1 MNNNK
6 KSINIFIIVIFFL
19 LIFFLLN
26 NYFKINLKNYLNNL
40 NKILFEKDMNI
51 MQEQFLDLQPAD
63 ISYKMGEYDNNHLL
77 NSQNE
82 DIWRNHPDKSL
93 NEELLFTPQ
102 GTPVSPSPTISD
114 MNQDGPFVDGVP
126 TSQKSMFIFS
136 QNKSSLDCC
145 PSTYSTD
152 TGCVC
157 TTKKQRDFL
166 AARGNN
172 RSLLDN
178 NEF

>member
-1 MNNNK
+1 MDNK
-6 KSINIFIIVIFFL
+6 KLINICMLVVFFFL
-19 LIFFLLN
+19 VCYLLN
-26 NYFKINLKNYLNNL
+26 YYFKINFKNYLNNL
-40 NKILFEKDMNI
+40 NKIFFEKDMNTI
-51 MQEQFLDLQPAD
+51 EEQFIDLQPAQ
-63 ISYKMGEYDNNHLL
+63 ISYKMGEYDANQLE
-77 NSQNE
+77 NSDNE
-82 DIWRNHPDKSL
+82 DTWRNHPDKPL
-93 NEELLFTPQ
+93 NEELVFTPQ
-102 GTPVSPSPTISD
+102 GTPVSPSPTVSD

-126 TSQKSMFIFS
+126 TSQKSMFMFS

>member
-1 MNNNK
+1 MNNK
-6 KSINIFIIVIFFL
+6 KSINIFMIIIFFL
-19 LIFFLLN
+19 FICYLLN
-26 NYFKINLKNYLNNL
+26 NYFKINLKNYLTNL

-51 MQEQFLDLQPAD
+51 IQEQFIDLQPAD
-63 ISYKMGEYDNNHLL
+63 ISYKMGEYDSNRLS
-77 NSQNE
+77 NSENE
-82 DIWRNHPDKSL
+82 DIWRNHPDKPL
-93 NEELLFTPQ
+93 NEKLLFTPQ

-136 QNKSSLDCC
+136 QNKTSFDCC

-157 TTKKQRDFL
+157 TTKKQREFL